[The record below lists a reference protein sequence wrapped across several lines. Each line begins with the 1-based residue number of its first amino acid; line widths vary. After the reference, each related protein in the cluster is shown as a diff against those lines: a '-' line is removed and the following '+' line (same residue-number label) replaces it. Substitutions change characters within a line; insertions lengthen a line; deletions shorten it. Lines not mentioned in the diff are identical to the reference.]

1 MDNSLERLKRNEEI
15 LAQLEGDQPRRKQAK
30 AVQPKKELTQQL
42 ALFGDKSPLIEE
54 ISQLDIDSMSP
65 LEAITR
71 LYELKRKA
79 TGSDSNP

>member
-1 MDNSLERLKRNEEI
+1 VHRAEDVLAGLES
-15 LAQLEGDQPRRKQAK
+15 QPRQKQPK
-30 AVQPKKELTQQL
+30 AVHPRKETPPQL
-42 ALFGDKSPLIEE
+42 PLFGDKSLLIEE

-79 TGSDSNP
+79 KEEGSH

>member
-1 MDNSLERLKRNEEI
+1 VVHRAEEI
-15 LAQLEGDQPRRKQAK
+15 LAKLESDQPRQKQRK
-30 AVQPKKELTQQL
+30 AVRPRKESPPQL
-42 ALFGDKSPLIEE
+42 AMFGNKSPLIEE

-79 TGSDSNP
+79 TSSDSNP